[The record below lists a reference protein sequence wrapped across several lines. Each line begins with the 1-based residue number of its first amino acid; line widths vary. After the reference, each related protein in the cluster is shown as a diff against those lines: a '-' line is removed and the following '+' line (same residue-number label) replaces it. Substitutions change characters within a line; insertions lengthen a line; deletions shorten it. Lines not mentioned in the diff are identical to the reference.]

1 MANGLDVPEI
11 PTKGSEYRSKIWIEI
26 HLLRKDVED
35 LKQFK
40 KKVYLLEGEVK
51 RAKIWAQASSFF
63 VGLLVTTLTT
73 LKVIGLI

>member
-1 MANGLDVPEI
+1 MANGLDIPEI
-11 PTKGSEYRSKIWIEI
+11 PSKVSEYRSKMWIEV

-40 KKVYLLEGEVK
+40 RKVYLLEEEVR

-63 VGLLVTTLTT
+63 VGLLVTTITT
-73 LKVIGLI
+73 LKVMGLI